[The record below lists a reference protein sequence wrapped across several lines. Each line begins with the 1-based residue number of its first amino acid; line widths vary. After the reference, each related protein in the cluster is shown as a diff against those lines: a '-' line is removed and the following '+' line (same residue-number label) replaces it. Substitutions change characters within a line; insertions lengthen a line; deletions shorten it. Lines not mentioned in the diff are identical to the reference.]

1 MKKLLFVVGITLFLT
16 TGTHAAVTVVVNDG
30 FDDGDRT
37 NGADALD
44 VAWWKVKDSSGGS
57 LFLTVKTDD
66 GSPGIGSGNALEVES
81 TSSNNRTIA
90 GDFSDREVTLS
101 NPGDTILLSFDF
113 RILNV
118 PPTNSANDFRFGL
131 FNNGGTVVTADLGG
145 DDTLVDDDRGYNV
158 TLSTGGSQDSAR
170 LYNDGGNST
179 LLGGNDRDELVE
191 DNNFAAI
198 GEGNLKHTARL
209 TLTRNVNGA
218 GDPTMDVVFVLDE
231 GTAGEKSL
239 AANHTGST
247 SNPLVFTFNEIGI
260 SNHDD
265 SIDCIIDNVVVG
277 IVDPVIDAG
286 NDKYVRLAD
295 AAAGV
300 ELVGLIVNYDSQK
313 SYTYTW
319 SDDPCA
325 PPVTF
330 SPPVPVVDP
339 SCPTTATFPGTGT
352 YTLTLEVTN
361 ESGSTSDTVTVTV
374 VEPREIQSG
383 WWKLDDGAGTTVT
396 DSSTGPFNHPGT
408 VVEPGWQPGWVGCAD
423 GSLLFDGEPNSVVAI
438 PADTGPSD
446 PNGNLDNIQYGITI
460 AAWVNTVP
468 NGSSQRVLIK
478 DDAFELRI
486 QDDGT
491 LRLKIWHERS
501 GYNMT
506 DSDESELGANLIIA
520 DGRWHHVAATY
531 SVFDEMAAVYFDGIL
546 IHAEEDN
553 ELIWLAELDIDQNLY
568 IGQNYVGGIDD
579 VQLYSYAL
587 DSTAIETLA
596 AMGDTIPMV
605 NAGPDEEY
613 LISDIPLQLKGRI
626 EDVSSTPTNV
636 GWTVISGNPASV
648 TFTDD
653 TDPATTV
660 EFDRNDP
667 GTFVLQLSATDTLC
681 GQEVVVTD
689 TVTVTTVLPTC
700 ADVIANG
707 LTLAMD
713 FSGPIEGQPDCYVN
727 LFDLAYLAKSW
738 LKCNNPEDPACAWA
752 WE

>member
-1 MKKLLFVVGITLFLT
+1 MKKLLFLVGIALFLT

-44 VAWWKVKDSSGGS
+44 VDWWKVQEGTPGDQT
-57 LFLTVKTDD
+57 LTVKTDD
-66 GSPGIGSGNALEVES
+66 GSPGIGSGNALEV
-81 TSSNNRTIA
+81 THVATDNRRAILANFPEVSLTNI
-90 GDFSDREVTLS
+90 GDS
-101 NPGDTILLSFDF
+101 IILSFDF
-113 RILNV
+113 RILSS
-118 PPTNSANDFRFGL
+118 TNSKEDFRFGIL
-131 FNNGGTVVTADLGG
+131 NSNGSVQTSDQ
-145 DDTLVDDDRGYNV
+145 LVDDIVDNDTGYYVRASTGSQTEWSYVYDEGPASFLAGTMSQLLPDQQLGGLDNQPHTAKM
-158 TLSTGGSQDSAR
+158 TLTLTDSGLDLAFVMDEGLAGEVSMYTNHTGGS
-170 LYNDGGNST
+170 
-179 LLGGNDRDELVE
+179 
-191 DNNFAAI
+191 
-198 GEGNLKHTARL
+198 
-209 TLTRNVNGA
+209 
-218 GDPTMDVVFVLDE
+218 VV
-231 GTAGEKSL
+231 T
-239 AANHTGST
+239 
-247 SNPLVFTFNEIGI
+247 TFNEIGI
-260 SNHDD
+260 SSNDD
-265 SIDCIIDNVVVG
+265 DIDYIIDNVVVG
-277 IVDPVIDAG
+277 IPDPVVDAG

-295 AAAGV
+295 AAAL
-300 ELVGLIVNYDSQK
+300 ELVGLIVNYDSEK

-319 SDDPCA
+319 SSDPCV

-330 SPPVPVVDP
+330 SPPVTVVDP
-339 SCPTTATFPGTGT
+339 SCPTTVTFPGTGT

-383 WWKLDDGAGTTVT
+383 WWKLDDAGTTVT
-396 DSSTGPFNHPGT
+396 DSSTGPFNHTGT
-408 VVEPGWQPGWVGCAD
+408 VAEPDWQPGWVGCA
-423 GSLLFDGEPNSVVAI
+423 GSSLLFDGEPNSVVAVS
-438 PADTGPSD
+438 ADTGPSD

-468 NGSSQRVLIK
+468 NGSSQPVLIK
-478 DDAFELRI
+478 DDAYELRI
-486 QDDGT
+486 QSDGT
-491 LRLKIWHERS
+491 LRLKIWHERA

-531 SVFDEMAAVYFDGIL
+531 SVFDEMAAVYVDGIL

-553 ELIWLAELDIDQNLY
+553 GLIWLAEPDIDPKLY

-605 NAGPDEEY
+605 NAGTDEEY
-613 LISDIPLQLKGRI
+613 LISDIPLQLKGSAM
-626 EDVSSTPTNV
+626 DVSSTPVTK
-636 GWTVISGNPASV
+636 WTVTGGNSASV

-653 TDPATTV
+653 TDPTTTV

-681 GQEVVVTD
+681 GEEVVVTD
-689 TVTVTTVLPTC
+689 TVTVTTILPTC

-713 FSGPIEGQPDCYVN
+713 FSGPIEGQPDCYVS

-738 LKCNNPEDPACAWA
+738 LECNNPQDPACAWA